1 MEDPNLTRRE
11 FAARGAALALVG
23 LAPGVLAACGG
34 NGGGAA
40 AAADALDMIV
50 GELPL
55 QLTGSRQLVQG
66 AGALLI
72 ALEPLVVAA
81 PGGAIEPNLAQR
93 FETPDPRTFVF
104 HVRPGVRFWDGAPL
118 TAADVAWSL
127 ERHRVDAASIL
138 NRWWSLAE
146 KVEQKGED
154 RVVVTLKRPYAGFV
168 YGVAQTPIEQRA
180 YNQRNSEASGTPKAL
195 NMGTGAWKF
204 ERFDPDKSIEL
215 VANDDYWGARPRYRR
230 ITTRMVA
237 DPSTAALS
245 IKTGETTGNLAVPVT
260 DTSHYEKLD
269 GVRVEQRP
277 STAVCVITLNT
288 RYAPWDDV
296 HVRRAMQHAVNR
308 QACVEGALGGHGQP
322 ELSIVSE
329 AALRQ
334 TMTPDAADALLAEIA
349 PLASFDLD
357 KARAELAQSAYPDG
371 FEVGTVIDD
380 ETEIVRTLELI
391 KQDLAEIGIRL
402 TITQAP
408 SSVYEEQYGSRRYS
422 LGSYTVTPDSGD
434 PLANLVGGAF
444 DASGVTETGG
454 NGPNATNHT
463 TPELQGMLDRLRATP
478 LADRERRA
486 ALCAEMVRYNAR
498 EALYVGVWSPKAVL
512 AINDAFRYPTFDE
525 LWWQTR
531 WPDQIERS

>member
-1 MEDPNLTRRE
+1 MEDSNLTRRE

-23 LAPGVLAACGG
+23 LAPGVLAACGSD
-34 NGGGAA
+34 GGGAA
-40 AAADALDMIV
+40 AAGDSLDMIV

-66 AGALLI
+66 GGALLI
-72 ALEPLVVAA
+72 ALEPLVVAT
-81 PGGAIEPNLAQR
+81 PGGAVEPNLAQR

-118 TAADVAWSL
+118 TARDVAWSL

-180 YNQRNSEASGTPKAL
+180 YNERNREAIGTPKAL

-204 ERFDPDKSIEL
+204 ERFDPDKSVEL
-215 VANDDYWGARPRYRR
+215 VANDDYWGERPRYRR

-260 DTSHYEKLD
+260 DTSHYEKLG

-308 QACVEGALGGHGQP
+308 RACVEGALGGHGQP

-334 TMTPDAADALLAEIA
+334 TMTPAAADALLTEIE
-349 PLASFDLD
+349 PLVSFDLD

-391 KQDLAEIGIRL
+391 KQDLAEIGITL
-402 TITQAP
+402 KITQAP

-444 DASGVTETGG
+444 DASGMTETGG

-463 TPELQGMLDRLRATP
+463 TPELQGILDRLRATP

-512 AINDAFRYPTFDE
+512 AINDAYRYPAFDE